1 MNHPTAPMATATVT
15 ALSSCRQLSHPARH
29 HRRVSSLRIAGSVRC
44 STTGHVMSA
53 RLHTLK
59 EHWGGKC
66 YRMAAMPPKKAR
78 ATTHRTRRHAPHAP
92 PRTGPHTPPRTATRG
107 LAQLSLSTPM
117 PREHAL
123 RAAHTASAPR

>member
-78 ATTHRTRRHAPHAP
+78 ATTHRMRHHAPHAP
-92 PRTGPHTPPRTATRG
+92 PRTARAATHGPAHAATHSHARPRTAIV
-107 LAQLSLSTPM
+107 
-117 PREHAL
+117 EHAH
-123 RAAHTASAPR
+123 AT